1 MLFMEAKSI
10 DGVLLKLHKGIP
22 KILTFP
28 ERETSA
34 RQGPLFQFVSGWCNK
49 NSGEIKIAVQG
60 GMG

>member
-10 DGVLLKLHKGIP
+10 DGVLLKLHQGIP

-34 RQGPLFQFVSGWCNK
+34 SQGPLF
-49 NSGEIKIAVQG
+49 
-60 GMG
+60 